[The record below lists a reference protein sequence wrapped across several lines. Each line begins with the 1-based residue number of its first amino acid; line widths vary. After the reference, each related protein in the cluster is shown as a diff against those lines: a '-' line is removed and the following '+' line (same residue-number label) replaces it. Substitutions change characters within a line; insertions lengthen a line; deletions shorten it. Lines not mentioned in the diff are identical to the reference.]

1 MVARHLTL
9 KNKVCWVRLTEGVAR
24 SIKDLTEREKPLLLK
39 SKTNILSLECW
50 QLERETRKYC
60 PVAQLAEHA
69 TVNRGVEGSNPPGQP
84 KSMFEGVV
92 ATLTLNL
99 QYAGLAEW

>member
-50 QLERETRKYC
+50 QLKRETRKYC
-60 PVAQLAEHA
+60 PVAQLVEHA
-69 TVNRGVEGSNPPGQP
+69 AVNRAVVGSSPTGGA
-84 KSMFEGVV
+84 KVDV
-92 ATLTLNL
+92 
-99 QYAGLAEW
+99 

>member
-39 SKTNILSLECW
+39 SKTNMLSLECW
-50 QLERETRKYC
+50 QLERETPKYC

-69 TVNRGVEGSNPPGQP
+69 TVY
-84 KSMFEGVV
+84 
-92 ATLTLNL
+92 LTLSFFMKIK
-99 QYAGLAEW
+99 

>member
-50 QLERETRKYC
+50 QLERETHKYC
-60 PVAQLAEHA
+60 PVAQLVELLICNQW
-69 TVNRGVEGSNPPGQP
+69 VGSSSLSVSSIGLGSSLQLPQGV
-84 KSMFEGVV
+84 KS
-92 ATLTLNL
+92 L
-99 QYAGLAEW
+99 